1 MKAIGILFIA
11 LLGTGC
17 VSEGK
22 YDKAVNDARV
32 AHAELDRTRSDVQA
46 CSTRKATLEKNLATR
61 TKQLDDSIAL
71 NGQLKDELASL
82 GKNADALV
90 AENGEL
96 SASLAL
102 TRTRLEELRHAQA
115 AAEARAVLY
124 RELARKL
131 KRMVDDGDLSIVI
144 REGRMTLV
152 LPNEVLFDTARTEI
166 KPAGQKAL
174 RTIANVMT
182 TLPNRRYQIVGHTD
196 TVPIHNER
204 FASNW
209 ELSAGRSLEVL
220 HFLVMQG
227 VEPAKLSAAGYGEMD
242 PIATNDSVDG
252 RRKNRR
258 TEIALQPNIDEIVAI
273 PP

>member
-1 MKAIGILFIA
+1 MKTIGA
-11 LLGTGC
+11 LLVALLTTGC
-17 VSEGK
+17 VAEGK
-22 YDKAVNDARV
+22 YDKAVSD
-32 AHAELDRTRSDVQA
+32 AHAVRTELDRTRSDARA
-46 CSTRKATLEKNLATR
+46 CTTRNATLEKNLATR

-82 GKNADALV
+82 GTNADALV
-90 AENGEL
+90 AEKGEL

-115 AAEARAVLY
+115 AAEARAALY

-174 RTIANVMT
+174 RTIASVMT
-182 TLPNRRYQIVGHTD
+182 TLPNRRYQIAGHTD
-196 TVPIHNER
+196 TVPIHNAR

-220 HFLVMQG
+220 HFLVLQG

-242 PIATNDSVDG
+242 PVAENDTVEG
-252 RRKNRR
+252 RHKNRR
-258 TEIALQPNIDEIVAI
+258 TEIALQPNIDEIVAV